1 MAVTKD
7 PKDNQTTGMISIA
20 LKTWEEFEDK
30 FKKDFE
36 DIENLKKGESTG
48 HISELLFRGHCDAS
62 WELSTTLE
70 RELRKYFGKKTWGEV
85 NTTWKD
91 LKEISWE
98 KYHGILQR
106 IAPAISSLTKFEID
120 VGHEIPKEF
129 DWNDPPPEY
138 EFIVHLRH
146 FGFPA
151 PLLDWTVSPYV
162 AAFFAFNKADENDV
176 AIYSFREHEG
186 KGKIRDT
193 RSPHINV
200 LDQYIKTH
208 KRHFKQQSCYTF
220 CYRSDDIDIEKLKD
234 KDRFYCSHESIQFQ
248 KEQDVL
254 KKYTIPASERKKVM
268 AKLDL
273 MNINS
278 FTLFGSDESLMA
290 TLAYREIER
299 KE

>member
-36 DIENLKKGESTG
+36 DIESLKKGKSTG
-48 HISELLFRGHCDAS
+48 HISELLFRGHCDAN

-70 RELRKYFGKKTWGEV
+70 REIKKNFGKKSWDTV
-85 NTTWKD
+85 DTTWED
-91 LKEISWE
+91 LKKFSWK
-98 KYHGILQR
+98 KYHGILER
-106 IAPAISSLTKFEID
+106 IAPAISSLTKYKID
-120 VGHEIPKEF
+120 VGHEFPEVF
-129 DWNDPPPEY
+129 DWNEPPPEH

-146 FGFPA
+146 LGFPA

-162 AAFFAFNKADENDV
+162 AAFFAFNKAEKNDV
-176 AIYSFREHEG
+176 AIYSFREYEGEG
-186 KGKIRDT
+186 KSGFTKNPQID
-193 RSPHINV
+193 V
-200 LDQYIKTH
+200 LDQYLQTH
-208 KRHFKQQSCYTF
+208 KRHFKQQSRYTY
-220 CYRSDDIDIEKLKD
+220 CYRTDDIDTEKLKE
-234 KDRFYCSHESIQFQ
+234 KDRFYCSHELIQFQ
-248 KEQDVL
+248 KKQDIL
-254 KKYTIPASERKKVM
+254 KRYTIPASERQKVM